1 MISFGKLD
9 IVVVWSVALNHLQM
23 YSQFFSRICTGTG
36 LKPIIDLAVLEITED
51 APPLENALPG
61 IPVLPD
67 SLSEVASY
75 IIMIGFPGSNSND
88 ISS

>member
-9 IVVVWSVALNHLQM
+9 IVVVWRVELNHLIT
-23 YSQFFSRICTGTG
+23 YSQFFSKMCTGTG
-36 LKPIIDLAVLEITED
+36 LNPTIDLAVLDITED

-67 SLSEVASY
+67 SWPLEAS
-75 IIMIGFPGSNSND
+75 
-88 ISS
+88 